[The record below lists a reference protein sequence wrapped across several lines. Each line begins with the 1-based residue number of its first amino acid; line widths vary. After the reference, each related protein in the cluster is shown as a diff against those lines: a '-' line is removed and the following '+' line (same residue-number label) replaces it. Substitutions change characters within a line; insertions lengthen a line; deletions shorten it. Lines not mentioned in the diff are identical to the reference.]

1 MEASSYLY
9 DESKLENMYYSET
22 TVSNLIN
29 LLDENVARFQFK
41 KMDGSIR
48 NALGTR
54 NELLI
59 PKEECINM
67 IDDISPKS
75 VVFWDLEEKAFRS
88 FSKTAEVS
96 VI

>member
-1 MEASSYLY
+1 
-9 DESKLENMYYSET
+9 MYYSET

-29 LLDENVARFQFK
+29 VLDENVTRFQFK
-41 KMDGSIR
+41 KLDGSVR

-54 NELLI
+54 NESLV
-59 PKEECINM
+59 PKEDEVSF
-67 IDDISPKS
+67 IDDISKKS

-88 FSKTAEVS
+88 FSKDAEVS

>member
-1 MEASSYLY
+1 
-9 DESKLENMYYSET
+9 MYYSQT

-41 KMDGSIR
+41 KKDGSTR
-48 NALGTR
+48 TALGTR
-54 NELLI
+54 NEVLI

-67 IDDISPKS
+67 IDDISTKS

-88 FSKTAEVS
+88 FSKTAEVA

>member
-1 MEASSYLY
+1 MANQKLNNMNY
-9 DESKLENMYYSET
+9 SKT

-29 LLDENVARFQFK
+29 LLDQNVARFQFK
-41 KMDGSIR
+41 KLDGSIR

-54 NELLI
+54 NESLV
-59 PKEECINM
+59 PKEDEVSF
-67 IDDISPKS
+67 IDDISRKS

-88 FSKTAEVS
+88 FSKDAEVS

>member
-1 MEASSYLY
+1 
-9 DESKLENMYYSET
+9 MYYSET

-29 LLDENVARFQFK
+29 VLDENVTRFQFK
-41 KMDGSIR
+41 KLDGSIR

-59 PKEECINM
+59 PKKAM
-67 IDDISPKS
+67 VSYLDDISKKS

-88 FSKTAEVS
+88 FSKNAEVS

>member
-1 MEASSYLY
+1 MMNQ
-9 DESKLENMYYSET
+9 KLNNMNYSQT

-41 KMDGSIR
+41 KLDGSIR

-54 NELLI
+54 NENLV
-59 PKEECINM
+59 PKEDEVNF
-67 IDDISPKS
+67 IDDISKKS

-88 FSKTAEVS
+88 FSKNAEVS

>member
-1 MEASSYLY
+1 
-9 DESKLENMYYSET
+9 MYYSET

-29 LLDENVARFQFK
+29 VLDENVTRFQFK
-41 KMDGSIR
+41 KLDGSIR

-59 PKEECINM
+59 PKEEGVTYL
-67 IDDISPKS
+67 DDISNKS

-88 FSKTAEVS
+88 FSKNAEVS
-96 VI
+96 LI

>member
-1 MEASSYLY
+1 
-9 DESKLENMYYSET
+9 MYYSET

-29 LLDENVARFQFK
+29 VLDENVARFQFK
-41 KMDGSIR
+41 KLDGSIR

-59 PKEECINM
+59 PKEAGVTYL
-67 IDDISPKS
+67 DDISKKS

-88 FSKTAEVS
+88 FSKNAEVS

>member
-1 MEASSYLY
+1 MANQKLNNMNY
-9 DESKLENMYYSET
+9 SKT

-29 LLDENVARFQFK
+29 LLDQNVARFQFK
-41 KMDGSIR
+41 KLDGSVR

-54 NELLI
+54 NESLV
-59 PKEECINM
+59 PKEDEVSF
-67 IDDISPKS
+67 IDDISRKS

-88 FSKTAEVS
+88 FSKDAEVS

>member
-1 MEASSYLY
+1 
-9 DESKLENMYYSET
+9 MYYSET
-22 TVSNLIN
+22 SVSNLVRV
-29 LLDENVARFQFK
+29 LDENVTRFQFK
-41 KMDGSIR
+41 KLDGSIR

-59 PKEECINM
+59 PKEEGVTYL
-67 IDDISPKS
+67 DDISNKS

-88 FSKTAEVS
+88 FSKNAEVS

>member
-1 MEASSYLY
+1 
-9 DESKLENMYYSET
+9 MYYSET

-29 LLDENVARFQFK
+29 VLDENVARFQFK
-41 KMDGSIR
+41 KLDGSVR

-54 NELLI
+54 NESLV
-59 PKEECINM
+59 PKEDEVSF
-67 IDDISPKS
+67 IDDISRKS

-88 FSKTAEVS
+88 FSKNAEVS

>member
-1 MEASSYLY
+1 
-9 DESKLENMYYSET
+9 MYYSQT

-29 LLDENVARFQFK
+29 VLDENVTRFQFK
-41 KMDGSIR
+41 KLDGSIR

-59 PKEECINM
+59 PKEEGVTYL
-67 IDDISPKS
+67 DDISNKS

-88 FSKTAEVS
+88 FSKNAEVS

>member
-1 MEASSYLY
+1 
-9 DESKLENMYYSET
+9 MYYSET
-22 TVSNLIN
+22 TVSNLVN

-41 KMDGSIR
+41 KLDGSIR

-59 PKEECINM
+59 PKEEGVTYL
-67 IDDISPKS
+67 DDISNKS

-88 FSKTAEVS
+88 FSKNAEVS

>member
-1 MEASSYLY
+1 
-9 DESKLENMYYSET
+9 MYYSQT

-41 KMDGSIR
+41 KLDGSIR

-59 PKEECINM
+59 PKEEEIKF
-67 IDDISPKS
+67 IDDISTKS

-88 FSKTAEVS
+88 FSKQAEVS
-96 VI
+96 II

>member
-1 MEASSYLY
+1 
-9 DESKLENMYYSET
+9 MYYSQT
-22 TVSNLIN
+22 TVENLIN
-29 LLDENVARFQFK
+29 LLDENVARFQFRK
-41 KMDGSIR
+41 LDGSIR

-59 PKEECINM
+59 PKEECIKY

-88 FSKTAEVS
+88 FSKGVEVS
-96 VI
+96 II

>member
-1 MEASSYLY
+1 MSY
-9 DESKLENMYYSET
+9 NQT

-29 LLDENVARFQFK
+29 VLDENVTRFQFK

-48 NALGTR
+48 TALGTR
-54 NELLI
+54 NESLI
-59 PKEECINM
+59 PKEEYIST

-75 VVFWDLEEKAFRS
+75 VVFWDLEEKGFRS
-88 FSKTAEVS
+88 FSKTAEVA

>member
-1 MEASSYLY
+1 
-9 DESKLENMYYSET
+9 MYYSQT
-22 TVSNLIN
+22 TVSNLIS
-29 LLDENVARFQFK
+29 LLDENVARFQFR

-54 NELLI
+54 NEVLI
-59 PKEECINM
+59 PKEECIKY

-88 FSKTAEVS
+88 FSKQAEVS
-96 VI
+96 II

>member
-1 MEASSYLY
+1 MTNQ
-9 DESKLENMYYSET
+9 KLNNMNYSQT

-29 LLDENVARFQFK
+29 LLDQNVARFQFK
-41 KMDGSIR
+41 KLDGSIR

-88 FSKTAEVS
+88 FSKNAEVS

>member
-1 MEASSYLY
+1 
-9 DESKLENMYYSET
+9 MYYSQT

-41 KMDGSIR
+41 KLDGSVR

-59 PKEECINM
+59 PKEEGVTYL
-67 IDDISPKS
+67 DDISNKS

-88 FSKTAEVS
+88 FSKNAEVS

>member
-1 MEASSYLY
+1 
-9 DESKLENMYYSET
+9 MYYSET
-22 TVSNLIN
+22 TVSNLVRV
-29 LLDENVARFQFK
+29 LDENVTRFQFK
-41 KMDGSIR
+41 KLDGSIR

-59 PKEECINM
+59 PKKAQVKYL
-67 IDDISPKS
+67 DDISKKS
-75 VVFWDLEEKAFRS
+75 VVFWDLEEEAFRS

>member
-1 MEASSYLY
+1 MNY
-9 DESKLENMYYSET
+9 SKT

-41 KMDGSIR
+41 KMDGTTR
-48 NALGTR
+48 TALGTR
-54 NELLI
+54 HELLI

-88 FSKTAEVS
+88 FSKNAEVF
-96 VI
+96 VL

>member
-1 MEASSYLY
+1 MMNQ
-9 DESKLENMYYSET
+9 KLNYMNYSQT

-29 LLDENVARFQFK
+29 LLDQNVARFQFK
-41 KMDGSIR
+41 KLDGSIR

-54 NELLI
+54 NESLI
-59 PKEECINM
+59 PKEDEIKF
-67 IDDISPKS
+67 IDDISTKS

-88 FSKTAEVS
+88 FSKQAEVS

>member
-1 MEASSYLY
+1 
-9 DESKLENMYYSET
+9 MYYSQT

-29 LLDENVARFQFK
+29 VLDENVTRFQFK

-48 NALGTR
+48 TALGTR

-59 PKEECINM
+59 PKQAM
-67 IDDISPKS
+67 VSYLDDISNKS
-75 VVFWDLEEKAFRS
+75 VVFWDLEEEDFRS
-88 FSKTAEVS
+88 FSRNAEVA